1 MSKFKFPQLLKKNQ
15 YYDYEIDTKKI
26 QSNLSV
32 FLIITLLIAGF
43 YSKFALSQNQTI
55 TYKTPQILKQA
66 SIEESTQTLKLLN
79 NKTFN
84 TELKGIAQ
92 KLSPELIANQALF
105 DRIALLS
112 IRENLEEMTRL
123 IKEQHTGTQY
133 LHYSLHAEVSRH
145 PSLVENTNNAAFKQL
160 LASLISERF
169 SSLSDETLFRYQA
182 ALGWS
187 VEGAQQYIHNIF
199 KNYQTLTSLS
209 EEQVIRLIVNTHLY
223 HILANVIPVTD
234 KVIKRE
240 NETRYFIEPNRL
252 ITTAAGI
259 EHSVTIVKKRNAKS
273 KMPTAFQFTI
283 YADEKSHIQ
292 TAIHAAAH
300 GYVGVIANS
309 RGKRLSSNDI
319 VPWEHE
325 GEDANAVID
334 WISKQPWSDGQVAMY
349 GGSYNGFTQWAA
361 AKYMHPALKTI
372 VPYAAAS
379 PITGLPIEN
388 NIYLTGNYEWAFFV
402 TNNKTVDSSVY
413 ADWQKSNKLTE
424 DLYKSGRSLSE
435 IDKIDGTPNPWFQKW
450 LKHPSYDKFYR
461 DMLPYEK
468 DYERINIPVL
478 SFTGYFDGGQISA
491 IDFLSRHHQFNDK
504 ANHTLV
510 IGPYNHVTAQG
521 VARSHHSNYELD
533 QVALQKNTDEMALE
547 WFDHVLFG
555 KEKPQLIKDKV
566 NYQLMGS
573 NSWQHSESYKGL
585 NERNQRFFL
594 AKSKDTENSGLLLKK
609 SNSSLDT
616 FIQTIDLA
624 DRSEERNQIPWPLI
638 KDQLDNENSLTFFT
652 EPFTRAQQ
660 YAGAVTGSFNIAIN
674 KKDVDI
680 GFNLYEQTEDGK
692 FFHLTRYIGRASYAK
707 DMSTRELL
715 IPNRKTEVPIVNG
728 RMTAKLI
735 AKGSCLVLVLDVN
748 KNRAAQVNMGTGK
761 DVSFES
767 IEDAGEA
774 LNIKWY
780 SDSKIFLPITPWEEV
795 QN

>member
-1 MSKFKFPQLLKKNQ
+1 MTNFKFYQILKKSRE
-15 YYDYEIDTKKI
+15 YDHEIGNKQFHT
-26 QSNLSV
+26 NLSV
-32 FLIITLLIAGF
+32 LFIITLLVASF
-43 YSKFALSQNQTI
+43 FPTMTLSQSQAT
-55 TYKTPQILKQA
+55 TFKTPQALAQA
-66 SIEESTQTLKLLN
+66 SIDTPASTLNLLN
-79 NKTFN
+79 NESFKADLKT
-84 TELKGIAQ
+84 IAQ
-92 KLSPELIANQALF
+92 KLSPELVDSEALF
-105 DRIALLS
+105 NRVALLS
-112 IRENLEEMTRL
+112 IREDIEEMTRL
-123 IKEQHTGTQY
+123 IEQQQTGMQY

-145 PSLVENTNNAAFKQL
+145 PDLTATPNANSFEQL
-160 LASLISERF
+160 LTSLMSERF
-169 SSLSDETLFRYQA
+169 RSLSDETLFRYQA

-187 VEGAQQYIHNIF
+187 VDGAQQYVHNIF
-199 KNYQTLTSLS
+199 KGYQTLTSLS
-209 EEQVIRLIVNTHLY
+209 EEQVIQLIVNTHLY

-234 KVIKRE
+234 KLIKRE
-240 NETRYFIEPNRL
+240 NQTRYFIEPNRL
-252 ITTAAGI
+252 ITTAEGI
-259 EHSVTIVKKRNAKS
+259 EHSVTIVKKKNAKS

-309 RGKRLSSNDI
+309 RGKRLSTNKI
-319 VPWEHE
+319 VPWKHE
-325 GEDANAVID
+325 GKDANAVID
-334 WISKQPWSDGQVAMY
+334 WISKQSWSDGQVAMY

-388 NIYLTGNYEWAFFV
+388 NIYLTGNYQWAFHV
-402 TNNKTVDSSVY
+402 TNNKTMDSGVY
-413 ADWQKSNKLTE
+413 ADWQKTNKLTE

-435 IDKIDGTPNPWFQKW
+435 IDKIDGTANPWFQKW
-450 LKHPSYDKFYR
+450 LKHPSYDKFYQ

-510 IGPYNHVTAQG
+510 IGPYNHITAQG

-533 QVALQKNTDEMALE
+533 QVALKKDTEEMALQ

-573 NSWQHSESYKGL
+573 NSWQHSNSYRGL
-585 NERNQRFFL
+585 NDRNQQFFL
-594 AKSKDTENSGLLLKK
+594 TKSMDDENTGLLLTKPT
-609 SNSSLDT
+609 SSESS
-616 FIQTIDLA
+616 FMQKVDLA

-638 KDQLDNENSLTFFT
+638 KDELDNSNGLTFVT
-652 EPFTRAQQ
+652 EPFTSPQH

-680 GFNLYEQTEDGK
+680 GFNLYEQTKEGK
-692 FFHLTRYIGRASYAK
+692 YFHLTRYIGRASYAK
-707 DMSTRELL
+707 NMSKRELL
-715 IPNRKTEVPIVNG
+715 TPNSKTEVPIVNG

-735 AKGSCLVLVLDVN
+735 EKGSRLVLVLNVN

-767 IEDAGEA
+767 VEDAGEP
-774 LNIKWY
+774 LNIKWF
-780 SDSKIFLPITPWEEV
+780 SDSKIFLPIIPWEG
-795 QN
+795 NKN

>member
-1 MSKFKFPQLLKKNQ
+1 MTNFKFYQILKKSRE
-15 YYDYEIDTKKI
+15 YDHEIGNKQFHT
-26 QSNLSV
+26 NLSV
-32 FLIITLLIAGF
+32 LFIITLLVASF
-43 YSKFALSQNQTI
+43 FPTMTLSQSQAT
-55 TYKTPQILKQA
+55 TFKTPQALAQA
-66 SIEESTQTLKLLN
+66 SIDTPASTLNLLN
-79 NKTFN
+79 NESFKADLKT
-84 TELKGIAQ
+84 IAQ
-92 KLSPELIANQALF
+92 KLSPELVDSEALF
-105 DRIALLS
+105 NRVALLS
-112 IRENLEEMTRL
+112 IREDIEEMTRL
-123 IKEQHTGTQY
+123 IEQQQTGMQY

-145 PSLVENTNNAAFKQL
+145 PDLTATPNANSFEQL
-160 LASLISERF
+160 LTSLMSERF
-169 SSLSDETLFRYQA
+169 RSLSDETLFRYQA

-187 VEGAQQYIHNIF
+187 VDGAQQYVHNIF
-199 KNYQTLTSLS
+199 KGYQTLTSLS
-209 EEQVIRLIVNTHLY
+209 EEQVIQLIVNTHLY

-234 KVIKRE
+234 KLIKRE
-240 NETRYFIEPNRL
+240 NQTRYFIEPNRL
-252 ITTAAGI
+252 ITTAEGI
-259 EHSVTIVKKRNAKS
+259 EHSVTIVKKKNAKS

-309 RGKRLSSNDI
+309 RGKRLSTNKI

-325 GEDANAVID
+325 GKDANAVID
-334 WISKQPWSDGQVAMY
+334 WISKQSWSDGQVAMY

-388 NIYLTGNYEWAFFV
+388 NIYLTGNYQWAFHV
-402 TNNKTVDSSVY
+402 TNNKTMDSGVY
-413 ADWQKSNKLTE
+413 ADWQKTNKLTE

-435 IDKIDGTPNPWFQKW
+435 IDKIDGTANPWFQKW
-450 LKHPSYDKFYR
+450 LKHPSYDKFYQ

-510 IGPYNHVTAQG
+510 IGPYNHITAQG

-533 QVALQKNTDEMALE
+533 QVALKKDTEEMALQ

-573 NSWQHSESYKGL
+573 NSWQHSNSYRGL
-585 NERNQRFFL
+585 NDRNQQFFL
-594 AKSKDTENSGLLLKK
+594 TKSMDDENTGLLLTKPT
-609 SNSSLDT
+609 SSESS
-616 FIQTIDLA
+616 FMQKVDLA

-638 KDQLDNENSLTFFT
+638 KDELDNSNGLTFVT
-652 EPFTRAQQ
+652 EPFTSPQH

-680 GFNLYEQTEDGK
+680 GFNLYEQTKEGK
-692 FFHLTRYIGRASYAK
+692 YFHLTRYIGRASYAK
-707 DMSTRELL
+707 NMSKRELL
-715 IPNRKTEVPIVNG
+715 TPNSKTEVPIVNG

-735 AKGSCLVLVLDVN
+735 EKGSRLVLVLNVN

-767 IEDAGEA
+767 VEDAGEP
-774 LNIKWY
+774 LNIKWF
-780 SDSKIFLPITPWEEV
+780 SDSKIFLPIIPWEG
-795 QN
+795 NKN